1 MCKIL
6 GVSRSG
12 YQNWRKIPSPNAVQ
26 KFNLIRTIEKIFI
39 GQRIRDLK
47 YSDKIK
53 AIVLALEEKGE
64 LGIIFN

>member
-1 MCKIL
+1 M
-6 GVSRSG
+6 
-12 YQNWRKIPSPNAVQ
+12 
-26 KFNLIRTIEKIFI
+26 EKIFV

-47 YSDKIK
+47 YSDKIN